1 MEVAGNLRRDSD
13 IAIGKERRNDCDG
26 GRLDG
31 AAFGLP
37 VDPAGARPPGS
48 SVLVKSADQALYAAK
63 AAGRDRAV
71 SAHTD
76 DVGRDDYSL
85 YVKAA

>member
-1 MEVAGNLRRDSD
+1 M
-13 IAIGKERRNDCDG
+13 
-26 GRLDG
+26 
-31 AAFGLP
+31 
-37 VDPAGARPPGS
+37 
-48 SVLVKSADQALYAAK
+48 LVKTADQALYAAK

>member
-1 MEVAGNLRRDSD
+1 PSLGP
-13 IAIGKERRNDCDG
+13 
-26 GRLDG
+26 DG
-31 AAFGLP
+31 A
-37 VDPAGARPPGS
+37 GAETRPLAA

-63 AAGRDRAV
+63 TAGRDRAV
-71 SAHTD
+71 AAHTD